1 MCERERVRGRMRVVC
16 EREGESECGREERE
30 CERRERVWERESV

>member
-1 MCERERVRGRMRVVC
+1 MCERERVRWRRRVVC

-30 CERRERVWERESV
+30 CEMLRECV